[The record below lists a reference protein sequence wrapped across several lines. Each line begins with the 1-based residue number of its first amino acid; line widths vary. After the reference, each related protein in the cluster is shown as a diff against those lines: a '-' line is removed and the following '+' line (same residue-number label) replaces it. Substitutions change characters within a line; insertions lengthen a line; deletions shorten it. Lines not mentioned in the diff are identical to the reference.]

1 MAKNRV
7 IKTYTS
13 GSNIEFINME
23 KFENFIALLKE
34 FLAFKI
40 LDTDT
45 IHITIGT
52 FLILIGI
59 LFLATFLLRIIHRI
73 LTAKLPE
80 EDKNKFVSIFSFL
93 KYFFYIVIIIMVL
106 NASGVNLTVLVT
118 ASAALFVGLGF
129 AMQYLFQD
137 IISGILIIL
146 DQSLHVGDIIEVDNK
161 VGRVFEIR
169 LRTTRALTRDDKV
182 IVVPNHMF
190 LTNSIYNYTQ
200 NHNTTRE
207 FVTVNVAYG
216 SDVEK
221 VTGLLEEAAAAQQ
234 KVLKNPKPFVTFD
247 DFGESALVFSLH
259 FYITDSYG
267 DPRIKSDIRFA
278 INAAFS
284 NNDIS
289 IPFPQRDLH
298 LISNQKK

>member
-1 MAKNRV
+1 MENLEYV
-7 IKTYTS
+7 IES
-13 GSNIEFINME
+13 I
-23 KFENFIALLKE
+23 KE
-34 FLAFKI
+34 FLSFKL
-40 LDTDT
+40 LDTET
-45 IHITIGT
+45 IHISIGT

-59 LFLATFLLRIIHRI
+59 LFLATMLLKIIHR
-73 LTAKLPE
+73 LVTAKLPE

-93 KYFFYIVIIIMVL
+93 KYFFYIIIVVMVL
-106 NASGVNLTVLVT
+106 NASGVNLTVLLT

-129 AMQYLFQD
+129 ALQYLFQD

-146 DQSLHVGDIIEVDNK
+146 DQSLHVGDIIEVDGK

-207 FVTVNVAYG
+207 FVRLGVAYG
-216 SDVEK
+216 SDLEK
-221 VTGLLEEAAAAQQ
+221 VTQLLEQAAAAHK
-234 KVLKNPKPFVTFD
+234 KVLRNPKPFVTFD
-247 DFGESALVFSLH
+247 DFGESALLFSLH

-267 DPRIKSDIRFA
+267 DPRIKSDIRYTIEASFR
-278 INAAFS
+278 
-284 NNDIS
+284 NNGIS

-298 LISNQKK
+298 LIRNPKN

>member
-1 MAKNRV
+1 M
-7 IKTYTS
+7 
-13 GSNIEFINME
+13 
-23 KFENFIALLKE
+23 ENFEDFISSVKE
-34 FLAFKI
+34 FLSYKV
-40 LDTDT
+40 LDTET

-59 LFLATFLLRIIHRI
+59 LFLANLLLKIINRV

-93 KYFFYIVIIIMVL
+93 KYLLYIIIVVMVL
-106 NASGVNLTVLVT
+106 SASGVNLTVLLT

-129 AMQYLFQD
+129 ALQHLFQD
-137 IISGILIIL
+137 IISGVLIIL

-207 FVTVNVAYG
+207 FVKVGVAYG

-221 VTGLLEEAAAAQQ
+221 VTQLLVEAADTQQ
-234 KVLKNPKPFVTFD
+234 KILKKPKPFVTFD
-247 DFGESALVFSLH
+247 DFGDSALLFSLH

-267 DPRIKSDIRFA
+267 DPRIKSDIRYTIEASFR
-278 INAAFS
+278 
-284 NNDIS
+284 NNGIS
-289 IPFPQRDLH
+289 IPFPQRELH
-298 LISNQKK
+298 LIKNPKNE